1 MKHFFSY
8 SAVFAFAVLLLGL
21 SGCSDDPVQENV
33 PEMITRVT
41 LTFTPVS
48 GGAGTVVVT
57 ATDPDGDGPQ
67 DLVADHA
74 IELTEGVEY
83 DLAITL
89 FNGLLSPGSP
99 GYDLTEEIEEEGDE
113 HQFFFG
119 FSDGA
124 FSSPTGKGNIAPSTG
139 TINYRDEDANGLPIG
154 LLTRWTAGPV
164 QSNKNFRIV
173 LKHLPGIKSESVT
186 SEDGET
192 DMDVS
197 FVLNITG
204 A

>member
-8 SAVFAFAVLLLGL
+8 SAVFALAALLLGL

-33 PEMITRVT
+33 PEMITKVT
-41 LTFTPVS
+41 LTFTPV
-48 GGAGTVVVT
+48 GGGGSTVTVNAV
-57 ATDPDGDGPQ
+57 DPDGEGTQDLAADGP
-67 DLVADHA
+67 
-74 IELTEGVEY
+74 IELEDGVEY

-124 FSSPTGKGNIAPSTG
+124 FSSPTGTGNIAPSTG
-139 TINYRDEDANGLPIG
+139 TVNYRDEDANGLPIG

-164 QSNKNFRIV
+164 QSDKNFRIV
-173 LKHLPGIKSESVT
+173 LKHLPGIKSEGVT
-186 SEDGET
+186 SDEGET

-197 FVLNITG
+197 FVLHISG

>member
-83 DLAITL
+83 DLSIAL
-89 FNGLLSPGSP
+89 YNSLLTPGSP

-124 FSSPTGKGNIAPSTG
+124 FSSPTGMGNIAPSTG

-173 LKHLPGIKSESVT
+173 LKHLPGIKSEGVT